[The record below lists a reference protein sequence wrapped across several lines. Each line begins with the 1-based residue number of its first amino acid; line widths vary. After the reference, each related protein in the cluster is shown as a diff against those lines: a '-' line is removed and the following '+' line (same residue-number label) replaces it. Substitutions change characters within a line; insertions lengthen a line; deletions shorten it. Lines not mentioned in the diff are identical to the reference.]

1 MANTIRIKR
10 SSANATPTTLQNAEL
25 AFSEV
30 SNGLFIGKGTG
41 GANGSATS
49 IEAIGGK
56 GYFLALADAQTVTGD
71 KEFSGALDVTGALK
85 LDGTSVTASADEI
98 NKLSGVT
105 AGTASAGKVLVVDS
119 NKDLDLDG
127 GDLTVQN
134 LIVDGD
140 LTVQGTVTS
149 ISSTTVEIADRAIEL
164 AVTATP
170 TDTTADQGGIIV
182 KGATDKSF
190 LFDNSSSSFKSS
202 ENLNLASGKVV
213 KINGT
218 EVLSSTAL
226 GSGVTGSSLTSVGT
240 LTSGALGSG
249 FTTVAI
255 AQGGTGETSAQAAIN
270 ALSQVSGAT
279 AGHVLTKV
287 GSDAVWAAPADTG
300 ISSLNGLTSDSQT
313 FAVGTSGTD
322 FNISSSGS
330 THTFNIPSASAT
342 NRGLVTIA
350 AQTFAGPKTFQPA
363 TSTQVPVSIK
373 MVSGQS
379 VNVFRVLTDTN
390 VPLVTISQYG
400 QLFTNTH
407 SVAPG
412 TGSDP
417 AFVAIQAAGGQTA
430 NLMEFRNNAQTAVVG
445 AIDKDGNFAVGGY
458 KGQTIAVAYGGTGAT
473 TAAGA
478 RSNLDAQQAGANLEA
493 IRGLTSAA
501 NKVPYF
507 TGSGSAAVA
516 DLTSFGRDLIGS
528 ADAAAVQALLNLEPG
543 LDVQAQNA
551 RLQALA
557 DLSGSFSAGVVNLVG
572 YSATN
577 TAEFVESSSFG
588 RSLLSQ
594 ADASSARTALGVSIG
609 VDVQAQDAELSAIA
623 GLASSADTFPYFTGS
638 GTAAL
643 ATVTSFGRSIL
654 EEADASSVRT
664 ILELESMALQP
675 SDDIDVTGGS
685 MSGVAISGGSISNV
699 EFDGGTF

>member
-56 GYFLALADAQTVTGD
+56 GYFLALADSQTVTGD
-71 KEFSGALDVTGALK
+71 KTFSGVVDVTGDLK
-85 LDGTSVTASADEI
+85 LDGTTISASAAEI
-98 NKLSGVT
+98 NKLSNVT
-105 AGTASAGKVLVVDS
+105 AGLASAGKFLLVDS

-149 ISSTTVEIADRAIEL
+149 INSTTVEIADRAIEL

-218 EVLSSTAL
+218 EVLSSSAL

-240 LTSGALGSG
+240 ISAGTWQGSAVG
-249 FTTVAI
+249 I
-255 AQGGTGETSAQAAIN
+255 AHGGTGEVSALAALN

-322 FNISSSGS
+322 FNISSASGV
-330 THTFNIPSASAT
+330 HTFNIPSASAT
-342 NRGLVTIA
+342 NRGLVTTS
-350 AQTFAGPKTFQPA
+350 AQTFAGPKTFQA
-363 TSTQVPVSIK
+363 AASTQVPVTIK
-373 MVSGQS
+373 MASGQS
-379 VNVFRVLTDTN
+379 VNVFRVLTDASAPVLTVN
-390 VPLVTISQYG
+390 QFGQISS
-400 QLFTNTH
+400 NTH
-407 SVAPG
+407 FVAPG
-412 TGSDP
+412 AGTDP
-417 AFVAIQAAGGQTA
+417 CFVAVQAAGGQTG
-430 NLMEFRNNAQTAVVG
+430 NLMEFRNSAQTAVVG

-493 IRGLTSAA
+493 IRALTSAA

-528 ADAAAVQALLNLEPG
+528 ADAAAVHALLNLEPG
-543 LDVQAQNA
+543 IDVQAQNA
-551 RLQALA
+551 RLQAIA

-594 ADASSARTALGVSIG
+594 ASASSARTALGVSIG

-654 EEADASSVRT
+654 EEADSTSVRT

-685 MSGVAISGGSISNV
+685 MSGVSISGGSISNV
-699 EFDGGTF
+699 EVDGGTF